1 MGSTQYL
8 PFSSRVSLAISFFTI
23 FAFFMMTPPHS
34 SRRFY
39 EYNEFIATIYLLANS
54 G

>member
-8 PFSSRVSLAISFFTI
+8 LFSSRVSLAISFFPI
-23 FAFFMMTPPHS
+23 FAFFMMTPPQS
-34 SRRFY
+34 SRFY
-39 EYNEFIATIYLLANS
+39 EYNEFVTTIYLLANS